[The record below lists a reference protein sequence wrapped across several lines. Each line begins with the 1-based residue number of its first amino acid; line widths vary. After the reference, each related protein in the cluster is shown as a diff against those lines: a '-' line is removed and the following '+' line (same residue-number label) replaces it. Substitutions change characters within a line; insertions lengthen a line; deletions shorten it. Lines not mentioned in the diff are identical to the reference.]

1 MAYRFGSW
9 KPYVPVAR
17 HRAESERE
25 IARQARSGT
34 GMQPVRIEGRTIA
47 RSFWGQGWYQHLESF
62 SDYGNRLPRGRTYV
76 RRGAVCDLKIAPGRI
91 EARVIGS
98 AMYRIELDIAP
109 FPAADWAAPK
119 RRCPGE
125 IGSLLALLQGRLSEP
140 VMRTVAHRDKG
151 LFPGPGEITLRCSC
165 PDWAGMCKHLA
176 AVLYGIGNRLDQQPE
191 LLFRLRGVDSAELID
206 AGFTAPHA
214 GAGSANDTLADERL
228 GAIFGIELDEAPPPA
243 ATTAAA
249 SSPPAKPAKKLA
261 KAPAAGAAPAFIATG
276 SAAGAPAQTARIVD
290 VRLRAGAGRQRQ
302 QRAALGVAGRRA
314 AQAARRPAGR
324 AEAAAS
330 QDTRPPP
337 LSARVYA

>member
-47 RSFWGQGWYQHLESF
+47 RSFWGQGWCQHLESF

-119 RRCPGE
+119 RRCPAKSAPCWRCCRAGCRSRSCAPSPIATKACFPAPE
-125 IGSLLALLQGRLSEP
+125 KSRCAAA
-140 VMRTVAHRDKG
+140 VRT
-151 LFPGPGEITLRCSC
+151 GPGCASTLPPCS
-165 PDWAGMCKHLA
+165 
-176 AVLYGIGNRLDQQPE
+176 
-191 LLFRLRGVDSAELID
+191 
-206 AGFTAPHA
+206 TA
-214 GAGSANDTLADERL
+214 L
-228 GAIFGIELDEAPPPA
+228 
-243 ATTAAA
+243 
-249 SSPPAKPAKKLA
+249 
-261 KAPAAGAAPAFIATG
+261 ATG
-276 SAAGAPAQTARIVD
+276 STSSPSCCSGCGAST
-290 VRLRAGAGRQRQ
+290 
-302 QRAALGVAGRRA
+302 
-314 AQAARRPAGR
+314 
-324 AEAAAS
+324 
-330 QDTRPPP
+330 PP
-337 LSARVYA
+337 S